1 MDDVRFL
8 RYGAQQTDGQMDRWT
23 DGWKKW
29 HIGVNGESWKNL
41 HTSVWKSFFWFF
53 VHFTNFAR
61 SHLLFE
67 TISEWTAFLSLRFVV
82 TSSRI
87 CSTTTFFTYHDFLQP
102 ALVFLLS
109 CQADLSF
116 FLRSKWFALASFFLK
131 LFPFHWE
138 WDCCCLDTSG
148 NNTMVRFVNGR
159 IHSKSFQ
166 KKVSEH

>member
-1 MDDVRFL
+1 MEKVE
-8 RYGAQQTDGQMDRWT
+8 
-23 DGWKKW
+23 K
-29 HIGVNGESWKNL
+29 
-41 HTSVWKSFFWFF
+41 TS
-53 VHFTNFAR
+53 T
-61 SHLLFE
+61 LLFE
-67 TISEWTAFLSLRFVV
+67 KASFDSLCTLLILPDHIYFLKQFLNEQPFCHLGLLLHLLEYVPLLRFLLITISFSLPW
-82 TSSRI
+82 
-87 CSTTTFFTYHDFLQP
+87 FFF
-102 ALVFLLS
+102 S

-131 LFPFHWE
+131 LSPFHWE